1 MKPIGTALLF
11 VAVIFATTAA
21 VGQTLCPPADI
32 ASCPSEGCSPNNNH
46 DPQLNRLK
54 NLKSSEKPVIDR
66 TLTWMIGREK
76 KVEDSGYKR
85 GGPRNVLTNLD
96 EGTEARVVGL
106 LLAVKQEHGES
117 CNCGLDVVDVTTDN
131 HLVLVNPKVVTD
143 TLLPA
148 NATKSQLTA
157 AFKKREPKSVTAEF
171 TPRVR
176 AEGHPNFISE
186 LQKEINKTA
195 QGALRV
201 RITGQLM
208 FDSEH
213 FHHLPLKRATQWE
226 IHPILKLEYCPKN
239 KICKTN
245 GDENWI
251 DLDAAP

>member
-1 MKPIGTALLF
+1 MKRIPTLLLF
-11 VAVIFATTAA
+11 VTLISAATSAA
-21 VGQTLCPPADI
+21 AQTPPCRDNMGLCPP
-32 ASCPSEGCSPNNNH
+32 EGCSSENHH
-46 DPQLNRLK
+46 DPKLNKLK

-66 TLTWMIGREK
+66 TLTWMIRREK

-85 GGPRNVLTNLD
+85 GDPRGPLTDLD
-96 EGTEARVVGL
+96 EGTQARVVGY

-117 CNCGLDVVDVTTDN
+117 CNCYLDIVDDTTDN

-143 TLLPA
+143 FPLPA
-148 NATKSQLTA
+148 HATKSQLTA
-157 AFKKREPKSVTAEF
+157 VFRKREPKSVTAEF

-176 AEGHPNFISE
+176 TDGHPNFNSE
-186 LQKEINKTA
+186 LQKMLNTTP

-239 KICKTN
+239 NTCKKDS
-245 GDENWI
+245 DENWV
-251 DLDAAP
+251 DLDSAP